1 MFAWFRRLMPREDSF
16 FELFARHADTILL
29 GARELQGMLAGGA
42 TVQHRYTAVLAAEDA
57 ADAITREV
65 VQAVRRTFVTPFD
78 RSDIQTLI
86 GRMDDTLDQMKK
98 TAKAMAL
105 YGLTDFGEDAR
116 NLGDAIVRSAEL
128 LREAVPLLA
137 SISPNATR
145 INLLC
150 EQIRQVEGEADDIH
164 DTGVAALFRQARPDT
179 ALAFIAAREIL
190 DQLEKVVDRFDD
202 AANAIEGI
210 VVEHV

>member
-1 MFAWFRRLMPREDSF
+1 MFAWFRRLMPREDAF

-29 GARELQGMLAGGA
+29 GAKELQAMLAGGT
-42 TVQHRYTAVLAAEDA
+42 TVQHHYTAVLAAEDA

-105 YGLTDFGEDAR
+105 YGLTDFGADAR
-116 NLGDAIVRSAEL
+116 SLGDSVVRSAEL
-128 LREAVPLLA
+128 LREAVPLLS

-150 EQIRQVEGEADDIH
+150 EQIRQVEGEADDVH
-164 DTGVAALFRQARPDT
+164 DAGVATLFRQADPGA

>member
-1 MFAWFRRLMPREDSF
+1 MLAWFRRLMPREDSF

-29 GARELQGMLAGGA
+29 GAQELQAMLAGGA
-42 TVQHRYTAVLAAEDA
+42 TVQQRYAAVLAAEDA

-116 NLGDAIVRSAEL
+116 RMGDSIVRSAVL
-128 LREAVPLLA
+128 LREAVPLLS

-150 EQIRQVEGEADDIH
+150 EQIRQVEGEADDVH
-164 DTGVAALFRQARPDT
+164 DAGVAALYRQATPEG

>member
-1 MFAWFRRLMPREDSF
+1 MFAWFRRLMPREDAF

-29 GARELQGMLAGGA
+29 GARELQAMLAGGA
-42 TVQHRYTAVLAAEDA
+42 TVQRHYTAVLAAEDA

-116 NLGDAIVRSAEL
+116 SLGDSIVRGAEL

-137 SISPNATR
+137 QISPNATR

-150 EQIRQVEGEADDIH
+150 EQIRQVEGEADDVH
-164 DTGVAALFRQARPDT
+164 DAGVATLFRQADPSA

>member
-1 MFAWFRRLMPREDSF
+1 MLAWFRRLMPREEGF
-16 FELFARHADTILL
+16 FDLFTRHADTILL
-29 GARELQGMLAGGA
+29 GARELQGMLAGGPEA
-42 TVQHRYTAVLAAEDA
+42 HAHYGAVLAAEDA
-57 ADAITREV
+57 ADAVTREV
-65 VQAVRRTFVTPFD
+65 VQAVRRTFITPFD
-78 RSDIQTLI
+78 REDILTLI

-98 TAKAMAL
+98 TAKALAL
-105 YGLTDFGEDAR
+105 YGLTDFGEEAR
-116 NLGDAIVRSAEL
+116 SLGTSILRGAEL

-137 SISPNATR
+137 AIGPNATR

-150 EQIRQVEGEADDIH
+150 EQIRQVEGEADEVH
-164 DTGVAALFRQARPDT
+164 DAGVAALYRQARPEG

-210 VVEHV
+210 VVEQV

>member
-1 MFAWFRRLMPREDSF
+1 MFAWFRRLMPREEGF
-16 FELFARHADTILL
+16 FALFTRHADIILL
-29 GARELQGMLAGGA
+29 GAREMQGMLAGGPSA
-42 TVQHRYTAVLAAEDA
+42 QTHYGAVLAAEDA
-57 ADAITREV
+57 ADAVTREV
-65 VQAVRRTFVTPFD
+65 VQAVRRSFITPFD
-78 RSDIQTLI
+78 REDILALI

-98 TAKAMAL
+98 TAKALSL
-105 YGLTDFGEDAR
+105 YGLTDFGGEAR
-116 NLGDAIVRSAEL
+116 SLGASILQGAEL

-137 SISPNATR
+137 SIGPNATR

-150 EQIRQVEGEADDIH
+150 ERIRQVEGEADEVH
-164 DTGVAALFRQARPDT
+164 DAGVAALYRQAAPEG

-210 VVEHV
+210 VVEQV